1 MKDTCNC
8 KQLTVSGCKPYYGWF
23 DVEENFKG
31 MTTDEEKEADWQ
43 RRRKIAEKNTKKIMA
58 RTKKP
63 IDKKEE

>member
-1 MKDTCNC
+1 MKDTCDC
-8 KQLTVSGCKPYYGWF
+8 KQQTMSGCTPYYGWF

-43 RRRKIAEKNTKKIMA
+43 RRLKMAEKNTKKIMD

-63 IDKKEE
+63 IDKKEK